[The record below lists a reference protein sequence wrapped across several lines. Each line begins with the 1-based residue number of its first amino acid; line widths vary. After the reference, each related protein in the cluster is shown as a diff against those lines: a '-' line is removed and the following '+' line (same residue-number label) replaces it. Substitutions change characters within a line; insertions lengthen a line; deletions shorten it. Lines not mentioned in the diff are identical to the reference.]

1 MAKILEDL
9 RKDEKEKAQI
19 AKYEKDRKIYNLSAI
34 ILSLLDIIF
43 GFLSLFYKSM
53 LTTAVL
59 ASVAS
64 FSVIT
69 NRYIQFKKV
78 RKLLFSMRL
87 VNGASKWVEE
97 VEKMKGGGK
106 MKKFLNALKNNPKT
120 IIFSIICGAGLGYVG
135 YNECAERFS
144 LPTYAN
150 ILIAIGVALVTVLI
164 IFYLSW
170 KSPKLA
176 LLAKAKKVLTNEN
189 FSKLVQT
196 TDILVQDQ
204 DDELAL
210 EQLKK
215 QQQAELEKNKLEEQV
230 LALQIQQLAGLQEK
244 YKKAVAAVKVSEE
257 KLILN
262 STTTTTQPTATED
275 KTNIIF

>member
-196 TDILVQDQ
+196 TDILVKDQ

-230 LALQIQQLAGLQEK
+230 LALQMQQLAGLQEK

-275 KTNIIF
+275 KINIIF